1 MAHFSYEVTPIY
13 PNFDGLSGK
22 LGQMRTVAKVGLAT
36 WGLLFAS
43 SPSWVHADDP
53 PSRLTAKTTTP
64 AKSPK
69 RRAVLVLATAQSPSA
84 KTRETRFVAE
94 LRLALD
100 GVRVLRVQPSAD
112 NFVAKPLGEQVDL
125 VREEL
130 QRTGGLAAT
139 WLHSVSA
146 DLVLVHMVVLSS
158 GRVLVRLIEG
168 NPQRQGFAVDLA
180 MASRE
185 LLGAAFLF
193 DPKPPVE
200 RPVARVVES
209 VRERAARGER
219 AQPAWALMTLVRA
232 GGGLAGYTGPSLLLG
247 GKVVAERTL
256 GDALKARALLELRGG
271 PLQSTGSSHDV
282 RTTAAALG
290 LGLAYFWGGGSAGS
304 RGSGSAGLVR
314 WGPVLELTP
323 TWTSQRVQATAS
335 RTQTFALWSVRAE
348 LGPEARVA
356 LGDLAEL
363 VAAGSVGIAPQRKV
377 LVLASDGTTLTAT
390 PTLAWGGSL
399 GLAVHFR

>member
-1 MAHFSYEVTPIY
+1 
-13 PNFDGLSGK
+13 
-22 LGQMRTVAKVGLAT
+22 MRTLAKVGLAT
-36 WGLLFAS
+36 WGLLLAS
-43 SPSWVHADDP
+43 TSSWAHADDLRNGP
-53 PSRLTAKTTTP
+53 IAKTTTP
-64 AKSPK
+64 AKSLK
-69 RRAVLVLATAQSPSA
+69 RRAVLVLATAQSPVA
-84 KTRETRFVAE
+84 KTRENGFVAE

-100 GVRVLRVQPSAD
+100 GVRVLRVQPSSD
-112 NFVAKPLGEQVDL
+112 NFAGKPLGEQVDL

-130 QRTGGLAAT
+130 QRTDGLAAT

-200 RPVARVVES
+200 RPVARVVDS
-209 VRERAARGER
+209 VRERAARVER
-219 AQPAWALMTLVRA
+219 APPAWALMTLVRA
-232 GGGLAGYTGPSLLLG
+232 GGGLAGFTGDSLLLG
-247 GKVVAERTL
+247 GKVVAERGL

-271 PLQSTGSSHDV
+271 PFTPTGSSHDV
-282 RTTAAALG
+282 RTAEAALG
-290 LGLAYFWGGGSAGS
+290 LGVAYLWSAGSAGS
-304 RGSGSAGLVR
+304 VGSAGFLR
-314 WGPVLELTP
+314 CGPVLELTP
-323 TWTSQRVQATAS
+323 TWTSQRVQSTPE
-335 RTQTFALWSVRAE
+335 RTQTFSLWSVRAE
-348 LGPEARVA
+348 VGPEARVR
-356 LGDLAEL
+356 LGELAEL
-363 VAAGSVGIAPQRKV
+363 VAAGSVGFAPRRKV

-399 GLAVHFR
+399 GLAVHFQ